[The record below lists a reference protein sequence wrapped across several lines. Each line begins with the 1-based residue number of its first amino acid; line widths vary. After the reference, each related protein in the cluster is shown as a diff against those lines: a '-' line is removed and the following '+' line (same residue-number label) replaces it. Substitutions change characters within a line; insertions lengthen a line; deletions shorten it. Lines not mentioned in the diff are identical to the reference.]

1 MIPAMGSKNCFTF
14 ILLWIGLG
22 LVPVTAQETRGSIG
36 GRVTDSTGAVVPG
49 AKVVATNTQTNTASE
64 TTVTGE
70 GNFTVL
76 YLLPGAYSV
85 SVEAQGFKRLVRTGI
100 ELRVADRVSIDLQLE
115 LGGVTE
121 TVNVS
126 GEAPLLEVSSATA
139 GQVIDRR
146 RISELP
152 LAEGNPLTLIQLA
165 PGIVITGGF
174 TSNSALS
181 NSGPSNFE
189 SGGSPGGNEFT
200 LDGSPNTADRQGNG
214 AARVG
219 LQPPT
224 DAVEEFKVVTA
235 SFDAQQGRTAGASID
250 VAVRS
255 GTNELHGT
263 LYEFVRN
270 DKLAANSF
278 FLNREGTPR
287 QTRRYNRFGG
297 TVGGPI
303 VLPKIYNG
311 RNKTFFFTSY
321 EGIRPITPSLETLTV
336 PTDAFR
342 RGDFSSLLNLPTPL
356 YVYDPA
362 TARVDGAR
370 VVREP
375 IQCNGRLNVI
385 CPDRLSPVARNYLS
399 FLPQPNT
406 NVGSST
412 NNFVGNASPINTY
425 NVFLARGD
433 HHINERNRLFFRYSQ
448 SQREEL
454 DENSAGV
461 NNGVRINGRVG
472 HRGNKGGVFDYVY
485 VPSATTVFN
494 LRAGMT
500 RFKQDRFSM
509 SSFDYDVRNLGFS
522 EQTLRLFT
530 ANTLPQ
536 INIGNY
542 SSPVEPTGYLITTPT
557 WSLQPTLTKVT
568 GAHAIRAGYDFRVY
582 QENRRDQTFQAGQF
596 NFNNDFT
603 RLNDQNPSIP
613 LEQNQAQSIAALLLG
628 VPTGGNF
635 PLLADRAATA
645 KYHGVFVQDDWKIS
659 RRLTLNLG
667 LRYELDL
674 GTTERYNRIVAGFDR
689 GAANP
694 AEAAVRANYALNPIP
709 EIAAADFRLPGGLR
723 FADEDDRAAFRAD
736 RNNFQPRIGVAYQL
750 NDRTAIRGG
759 WAMFMVPFVLDALNQ
774 NGFTR
779 STPLIASPDRGL
791 TFQSTLANPFP
802 SGYVAEINRGL
813 DSLVGQ
819 NPGTVITGDR
829 KNGMVQRWE
838 VSLQRELPGRWLVE
852 AAYIG
857 NRGYDLLTAVDA
869 NPIFRQFQSTSPVRD
884 QALINLLD
892 TPVTNPFRNVPA
904 FLGTNL
910 YTATVINRSQ
920 LLRPFPQYTGIAEE
934 RYDGKSSYHAGQVRL
949 EKRFSRG
956 YTILGSYAWSKYLEE
971 ATLLNPTDAAY
982 EKRLS
987 EFDSPHRVAISG
999 IYELPFGRGRA
1010 FGSNWKGLTEA
1021 LFGGFQVQGIYQ
1033 FQAGRPLTIGN
1044 VYFNGNL
1051 SDLDMKIASD
1061 TIGGVGTTNILD
1073 NTFQRD
1079 IRETGFY
1086 FTDDTVRTNGQLD
1099 VAKQRNDAR
1108 INLGNN
1114 IRTLPSRASNFRDDS
1129 ISLLD
1134 VSLIKNFAFTERVKL
1149 QARAEA
1155 INSLNK
1161 AHFSGPNINPRD
1173 IAFGRVTNLDGPTLP
1188 REFQIGLR
1196 LIF

>member
-1 MIPAMGSKNCFTF
+1 MKFAQGLLLLPLVSVLFLMPAA
-14 ILLWIGLG
+14 
-22 LVPVTAQETRGSIG
+22 AQETRGIIG

-49 AKVVATNTQTNTASE
+49 ARVIATNTRTNTAVE
-64 TTVTGE
+64 VTTTGE
-70 GNFTVL
+70 GNYTML
-76 YLLPGAYSV
+76 YLLPGTYTV
-85 SVEAQGFKRLVRTGI
+85 SVEAQGFKRLNRSGV
-100 ELRVADRVSIDLQLE
+100 ELRVADRASIDLQLE
-115 LGGVTE
+115 LGGLTE
-121 TVNVS
+121 TVSVTA
-126 GEAPLLEVSSATA
+126 EAPLLEVSSATA

-235 SFDAQQGRTAGASID
+235 SFDAQQGRTAGASVD

-278 FLNREGTPR
+278 VLNRQGTPR

-311 RNKTFFFTSY
+311 RNRTFFFTSY

-342 RGDFSSLLNLPTPL
+342 RGDFSSLLTGSTPL

-362 TARVDGAR
+362 TSRVQGDR
-370 VVREP
+370 VVRDP

-385 CPDRLSPVARNYLS
+385 CPERLSPVARNYLS
-399 FLPQPNT
+399 FLPPPNT

-433 HHINERNRLFFRYSQ
+433 HHFNERNRLFFRYSQ

-461 NNGVRINGRVG
+461 NNGVRVNGRVG

-494 LRAGMT
+494 LRVGMT

-522 EQTLRLFT
+522 PQTLALFT

-557 WSLQPTLTKVT
+557 WSVQPTVTKIAGSHVMR
-568 GAHAIRAGYDFRVY
+568 IGYDFRVY
-582 QENRRDQTFQAGQF
+582 QENRSEQTFQAGQF

-603 RLNDQNPSIP
+603 RVNDLNPSVP

-628 VPTGGNF
+628 RPTGGNF
-635 PLLADRAATA
+635 PLLANRAATA
-645 KYHGVFVQDDWKIS
+645 KYHGIFFQDDWKVA

-674 GTTERYNRIVAGFDR
+674 GTTERYNRIIRGFDR

-709 EIAAADFRLPGGLR
+709 EIAAANFRLPGGLL
-723 FADEDDRAAFRAD
+723 FADENNRPAFQAD
-736 RNNFQPRIGVAYQL
+736 RNNFQPRLGIAYQI
-750 NDRTAIRGG
+750 NERTAIRGG

-774 NGFTR
+774 NGFSR
-779 STPLIASPDRGL
+779 NTPLIASPDRGL

-802 SGYVAEINRGL
+802 AGYVAEISRNL

-819 NPGTVITGDR
+819 NPGTVLTGER
-829 KNGMVQRWE
+829 KNGIVQRWE
-838 VSLQRELPGRWLVE
+838 VSLQRELPGRWLIE

-857 NRGYDLLTAVDA
+857 NRASDLLTAVDA
-869 NPIFRQFQSTSPVRD
+869 NPISGQYQSTSLVRD
-884 QALINLLD
+884 QTLINFLD
-892 TPVTNPFRNVPA
+892 APVSNPFRNVPQ

-910 YTATVINRSQ
+910 YTASVINRSQ
-920 LLRPFPQYTGIAEE
+920 LLRPYPQYTGLSEE
-934 RYDGKSSYHAGQVRL
+934 RYNGASSYHAAQMRL
-949 EKRFSRG
+949 EKRFSSG
-956 YTILGSYAWSKYLEE
+956 YTFLATYAWSKYLEQ
-971 ATLLNPTDAAY
+971 TSLLNPTDSAY

-987 EFDSPHRVAISG
+987 DADSPHRLALSG
-999 IYELPFGRGRA
+999 IWELPFGRGRA
-1010 FGSNWKGLTEA
+1010 FGSNWKGVTEF
-1021 LFGGFQVQGIYQ
+1021 LLGGFQVQGIYQ

-1051 SDLDMKIASD
+1051 SDLNMKIASD
-1061 TIGGVGTTNILD
+1061 TIGAVGTTNILD

-1086 FTDDTVRTNGQLD
+1086 FTDDAVRTNGQLD
-1099 VAKQRNDAR
+1099 YSKQRNDTR
-1108 INLGNN
+1108 INLANN
-1114 IRTLPSRASNFRDDS
+1114 IRTLPSRVSNFRDDN

-1134 VSLIKNFAFTERVKL
+1134 FSLIKNFAFTERVRL
-1149 QARAEA
+1149 QLRGEA

-1161 AHFSGPNINPRD
+1161 AHFSGANVAPRD
-1173 IAFGRVTNLDGPTLP
+1173 AAFGRVTNLDTPTLP

-1196 LIF
+1196 LVF